1 MEIKHST
8 VTAVTFKREF
18 QASHGK
24 IYYFQCEMANGDKF
38 EFSTNKQNQ
47 TKFVVNNAYNYTI
60 EDKTYKN
67 GNSYKA
73 GDVVKEE
80 KPFTKGYSNVVNKES
95 IMTSAI
101 RFQYDMVKMMRL
113 NNDFRFAKY
122 KSSMIIANAAYSWVL
137 SKSSNKDEQ
146 ILHQGVL
153 NTLVSVAEGLGTI
166 FTEENLVKSLDALAE
181 KIKSVSVKAEPV
193 APPPPPIPEPDPI
206 ESVIDEDDLPF

>member
-1 MEIKHST
+1 
-8 VTAVTFKREF
+8 
-18 QASHGK
+18 
-24 IYYFQCEMANGDKF
+24 MANGDKF

-67 GNSYKA
+67 GNSYKS

-80 KPFTKGYSNVVNKES
+80 KPFTKGYSNAVNKES

-113 NNDFRFAKY
+113 NNDSRFAKY

-153 NTLVSVAEGLGTI
+153 NTLVSVAEGIGTI
-166 FTEENLVKSLDALAE
+166 FTEENLTKSLDALAE

-206 ESVIDEDDLPF
+206 ENVIDEDDLPF